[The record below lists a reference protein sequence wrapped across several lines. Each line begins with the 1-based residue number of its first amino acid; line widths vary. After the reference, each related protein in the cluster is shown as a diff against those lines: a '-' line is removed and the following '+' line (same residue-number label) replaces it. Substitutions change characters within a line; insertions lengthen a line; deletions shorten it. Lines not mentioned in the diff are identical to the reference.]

1 MSARASDL
9 FFQAIAKRRISL
21 KAVARIAGCSPISVE
36 RLRLGHTRKLDIE
49 LVVKFARSLP
59 DAQEFMREVLP
70 DFVPSGMPASDISEL
85 RGHIIDIKHM
95 VAGARGRRETPIE
108 AGWVL
113 DDGSFA
119 PAPDGLDATAARLAG
134 LSPQGRGDIVD
145 YVCRGFGWIAFGA
158 AGDERSIRFD
168 RAHVD
173 PKACLQALRV
183 LEESATEHFAV
194 KAGPEPASLE
204 TRDDVRRI
212 FERRIR
218 AASRVP
224 ADWTD
229 VEVPIADTDRRLRA
243 ILEGGFYADP
253 AGHAVRLLSGG
264 ESSLFAVVAGE
275 AVCYHIGSKF
285 RAPTRTDT
293 GIRVLDRT
301 RHVHYAALVDRHIVR
316 AAQERR
322 PTVSRVGVD
331 FGFRR
336 TLYERL
342 ALPFEVDGN
351 TLVLTTS
358 RIIEDTE
365 NTTLN

>member
-1 MSARASDL
+1 MSVRASDL

-49 LVVKFARSLP
+49 LVVKVARSLP
-59 DAQEFMREVLP
+59 DAQDFMREVLP
-70 DFVPSGMPASDISEL
+70 DFIPSGMPTSDISEL

-95 VAGARGRRETPIE
+95 VAGARGRRETPVE

-158 AGDERSIRFD
+158 AGDERQIRFD

-183 LEESATEHFAV
+183 LEETATEHFAV

-204 TRDDVRRI
+204 TRDDGV
-212 FERRIR
+212 
-218 AASRVP
+218 
-224 ADWTD
+224 
-229 VEVPIADTDRRLRA
+229 
-243 ILEGGFYADP
+243 
-253 AGHAVRLLSGG
+253 LLSGATLFYEDDCILLGLDYSRRNIGRAEIPPDTAILFRFAFRNLG
-264 ESSLFAVVAGE
+264 EL
-275 AVCYHIGSKF
+275 
-285 RAPTRTDT
+285 
-293 GIRVLDRT
+293 
-301 RHVHYAALVDRHIVR
+301 
-316 AAQERR
+316 
-322 PTVSRVGVD
+322 
-331 FGFRR
+331 
-336 TLYERL
+336 TLR
-342 ALPFEVDGN
+342 
-351 TLVLTTS
+351 
-358 RIIEDTE
+358 
-365 NTTLN
+365 